1 MPGLSDSQRA
11 IILTLIDTAPDSALH
26 SLDLALSAET
36 RTDGPMAE
44 IRDLVAMEA
53 SERRARDAVF
63 SAFAALC
70 PPGATVY
77 PRKTFPP
84 GVLRKIWAALKGFA
98 PEDTARAA
106 AETRDW
112 TPEQP
117 LPVLFTRLVA
127 VAAAGLREP
136 AGTPFAAAAILLDEH
151 EPGGAELFASYLD
164 LDLIAR
170 DAILRLPDWLGRMT
184 AERAAAVRLTFRDAT
199 DLAKDATPRLM
210 EILISQM
217 REPWQILRLVSAVM
231 DRPQDSFMASSELAH
246 IGVRMIDQ
254 MEAQVE
260 ILKAFD
266 PMGGTKAGAAA
277 AEAVRLIIAQAV
289 EFEESLDLKRDGPW
303 GARIVQIKKV
313 TAQRVEALLAKADAA
328 AGEALPLKAA
338 KFGKSTRGLP
348 RFDNAPKSDAVARA
362 EAFMVFIE
370 RVRGPSQAGGFAA
383 ARTKVVE
390 KLDDRLDQYVED
402 VLDYLRGEGAE
413 QAENARAHLDL
424 AARLVGL
431 LRDEKAAQIV
441 RRRAA
446 A

>member
-11 IILTLIDTAPDSALH
+11 IILTLIDTAPDGALR

-44 IRDLVAMEA
+44 IRDLVAVEA
-53 SERRARDAVF
+53 SERRARAAVF
-63 SAFAALC
+63 SAFVALC
-70 PPGATVY
+70 PAGAPAY
-77 PRKTFPP
+77 ARKTFPV
-84 GVLRKIWAALKGFA
+84 GALRKLWSALKSFA

-106 AETRDW
+106 AEARDW

-117 LPVLFTRLVA
+117 APVLFARLVA
-127 VAAAGLREP
+127 LAAAGLRDP
-136 AGTPFAAAAILLDEH
+136 AGTPFAAAAILLEEY

-210 EILISQM
+210 DILISQM

-231 DRPQDSFMASSELAH
+231 DRPQDSFLASSELAQ
-246 IGVRMIDQ
+246 IGVRLIDQ
-254 MEAQVE
+254 MDAEVE
-260 ILKAFD
+260 ILRGFD
-266 PMGGTKAGAAA
+266 PLGGAKAGASA

-303 GARIVQIKKV
+303 GARVVQIKKV
-313 TAQRVEALLAKADAA
+313 TAQKVEALLAKADAA
-328 AGEALPLKAA
+328 VGEALPLKAA

-348 RFDNAPKSDAVARA
+348 RFDSAPRPDAVARA
-362 EAFMVFIE
+362 EAFMALVE
-370 RVRGPSQAGGFAA
+370 QVRGPSQAGGFAA

-402 VLDYLRGEGAE
+402 VLEYLRGEDAE
-413 QAENARAHLDL
+413 QADVARAHLDL